1 MKETIFQLI
10 NSAEGEL
17 HIVLGESNRIVSG
30 RFERSPPLQN
40 HVLSNKPCLYK
51 EVTKMLSFSCEL
63 FLSKS

>member
-1 MKETIFQLI
+1 MEEMLFQLI

-17 HIVLGESNRIVSG
+17 HIVLGES